1 MNEGSGGDQAVLAI
15 TAEITGTSTDR
26 GDYIPISWPDYYML
40 NVSDLA
46 VLAGGVSLAIA
57 MVGALARR

>member
-26 GDYIPISWPDYYML
+26 GDYIPISWPDVL